1 MNFTITG
8 SLGNISKPLAET
20 LIAAGHQVT
29 IVSSNADKVKAIEE
43 LGATAAIGS
52 VEDVAFLTAAFSGK
66 DAVYTMVPPNF
77 GASNIREFIAG
88 TGKKYAEAIKASG
101 VKRVVNLS
109 SIGAHLDGGT
119 GPISGLHDVE
129 QAYNKLDGVAVKNLR
144 PAFFYI
150 NFFGNIDMIK
160 HAGILGSNYPA
171 ETPLVLVH
179 PNDIAAVAAEELQQ
193 GFTGKGIRY
202 IASDE
207 STAANVASTLGAA
220 IGKPELPWVEFNDE
234 DALQG
239 MLQAGLPEVM
249 AKSYVEMGD
258 ATRSGKLYEH
268 YFNNRP
274 SSFGK
279 VKLEDFAIEFSKAY
293 QIIPFI

>member
-8 SLGNISKPLAET
+8 SLGNISKPLAEI

-29 IVSSNADKVKAIEE
+29 IISSNAAKAREIEE

-52 VEDVAFLTAAFSGK
+52 VEDVAFLSTAFAGK
-66 DAVYTMVPPNF
+66 DAIYTMVPPNF
-77 GASNIREFIAG
+77 GASNIREFISSVG
-88 TGKKYAEAIKASG
+88 EKYAAAIKASG
-101 VKRVVNLS
+101 VKKVVNLS

-129 QAYNKLDGVAVKNLR
+129 QTYSKLDGVEVKHLR
-144 PAFFYI
+144 PAFFYV
-150 NFFGNIDMIK
+150 NFFGNADMIK
-160 HAGILGSNYPA
+160 HAGILGSNYGA

-179 PNDIAAVAAEELQQ
+179 PNDIAAVAAEELQT
-193 GFTGKGIRY
+193 GFEGGDLKSVRY

-207 STAANVASTLGAA
+207 STAGNVAKVLGAA

-258 ATRSGKLYEH
+258 ATRSGKLYAH

-279 VKLEDFAIEFSKAY
+279 VKLEDFALEFAKA
-293 QIIPFI
+293 F

>member
-29 IVSSNADKVKAIEE
+29 IISSNPDKAGAIEA

-52 VEDVAFLTAAFSGK
+52 VEDVDFLTATFKGK
-66 DAVYTMVPPNF
+66 DAIYTMVPPNF
-77 GASNIREFIAG
+77 GASNIREFIGA
-88 TGKKYAEAIKASG
+88 TGKKYAEAIKAAG
-101 VKRVVNLS
+101 VNKVVNLS

-129 QAYNKLDGVAVKNLR
+129 QAYAELDGVAVKHLR
-144 PAFFYI
+144 PAYFYT
-150 NFFGNIDMIK
+150 NFYGNVDMIK
-160 HAGILGSNYPA
+160 HAGILGSNYDA
-171 ETPLVLVH
+171 ETPVVLVH
-179 PNDIAAVAAEELQQ
+179 PNDIAAAAAEELQQ
-193 GFTGKGIRY
+193 GFEGKSVRY

-207 STAANVASTLGAA
+207 TTAANVAKVLGTA
-220 IGKPELPWVEFNDE
+220 IGKPELPWVEFNDQ

-249 AKSYVEMGD
+249 AKSYVEMGA
-258 ATRSGKLYEH
+258 ATRSRILYAH

-274 SSFGK
+274 ASLGK
-279 VKLEDFAIEFSKAY
+279 IKLEDFATEFAKA
-293 QIIPFI
+293 FV

>member
-1 MNFTITG
+1 MKITLTG

-20 LIAAGHQVT
+20 LIAAGHEVT
-29 IVSSNADKVKAIEE
+29 VITSNADKVGAIEA
-43 LGATAAIGS
+43 LGAKAAVGS
-52 VEDVAFLTAAFSGK
+52 VEDTDFLIRAFSGK

-77 GASNIREFIAG
+77 AAADIREFIASV
-88 TGKKYAEAIKASG
+88 GKKYADAIKATG
-101 VKRVVNLS
+101 VKKVVNLS

-119 GPISGLHDVE
+119 GPIAGLYDVE
-129 QAYNKLDGVAVKNLR
+129 QAYAELKDVAIKHLR
-144 PAFFYI
+144 PAYFYV
-150 NFFGNIDMIK
+150 NFYGNIDMIK
-160 HAGILGSNYPA
+160 HAGILGANYPA

-179 PNDIAAVAAEELQQ
+179 PNDIAAATAEELQHT
-193 GFTGKGIRY
+193 FTGHSIRY

-207 STAANVASTLGAA
+207 ARTAEVAKVLGAA
-220 IGKPELPWVEFNDE
+220 IGKPELPWVAFNNA

-268 YFNNRP
+268 YFANRP
-274 SSFGK
+274 AVFGK
-279 VKLEDFAIEFSKAY
+279 TKLTAFAEEFA
-293 QIIPFI
+293 QAF